1 MIMIKELIKKYKV
14 EFNHWLDGGTLL
26 HRHFDHKKQEFDIW
40 EVCDEGF
47 LWNVKPIKHPC
58 IIINDEYVEFRKAL
72 AEGKT
77 IQYNPI
83 HARTHNRWDDIKS
96 INPGK
101 DDTISCYRIK
111 PEEPQFKAGDFVRIN
126 SPSGQQ
132 FISIISYI
140 NKDNTVTLNKE
151 SVAYISDCIKWKPK
165 HGELVWVTDYK
176 SKNIARL
183 GRYDAYTSTR
193 ELATG
198 GYRLQEYE
206 QVVFEYCEPFLNSKP
221 SWFKD

>member
-1 MIMIKELIKKYKV
+1 MNIKLIKTYKA
-14 EFNHWLDGGTLL
+14 EFDHWLNDGSVIWQSNGGKEW
-26 HRHFDHKKQEFDIW
+26 REVRDINCFKNSS
-40 EVCDEGF
+40 VQIKD
-47 LWNVKPIKHPC
+47 VKHIV
-58 IIINDEYVEFRKAL
+58 INDEYVEFRKAL
-72 AEGKT
+72 CDGKT
-77 IQYNPI
+77 IQFKDLTEAWHDLKNP
-83 HARTHNRWDDIKS
+83 KF
-96 INPGK
+96 K
-101 DDTISCYRIK
+101 DEPRHYRIK
-111 PEEPQFKAGDFVRIN
+111 PEESQFKVGDFVRIN

-183 GRYDAYTSTR
+183 GRYNAYTSTR
-193 ELATG
+193 ELATE
-198 GYRLQEYE
+198 GYRLQEYG

-221 SWFKD
+221 SWFKE